1 MTDFLHYQLQGT
13 IRETFNLFKKGTC
26 SFGTKTSGFFFGWI
40 RHNTSAIREKMLFM
54 HFMIVL
60 MTILII
66 VIMTTTLSRI
76 LQKKNEWFFW
86 NFVFFC
92 IPRFSVY
99 FWGDFNMRWDYQ
111 NQHSFLVFIY
121 FERLKVT
128 YFAFMCIYDFLQFCN
143 CLNFLCC
150 LRMCIF
156 LMIIWNKISTESKV
170 SQPGAA
176 HWFLFGVHNVNDIS

>member
-1 MTDFLHYQLQGT
+1 MQLFH
-13 IRETFNLFKKGTC
+13 ILYIFHLCVALIVFYSSMAPKKY
-26 SFGTKTSGFFFGWI
+26 
-40 RHNTSAIREKMLFM
+40 
-54 HFMIVL
+54 
-60 MTILII
+60 
-66 VIMTTTLSRI
+66 
-76 LQKKNEWFFW
+76 EWFFW

-92 IPRFSVY
+92 IPRFSLY

-128 YFAFMCIYDFLQFCN
+128 CIAFMCIYDFLQFCN

-156 LMIIWNKISTESKV
+156 LMIVWNKFSTESKV

-176 HWFLFGVHNVNDIS
+176 HRLLFGVHNVNDIS